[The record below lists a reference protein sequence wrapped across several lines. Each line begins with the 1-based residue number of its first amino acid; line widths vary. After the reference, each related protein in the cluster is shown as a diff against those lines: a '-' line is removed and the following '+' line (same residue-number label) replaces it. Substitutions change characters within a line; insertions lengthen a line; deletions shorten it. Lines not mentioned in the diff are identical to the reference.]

1 MINKNR
7 QTDSKTDKQSWI
19 DVFARTQKL
28 KSSGDESWKKD
39 VPNIK
44 LSRAFIVVLILHVVA
59 VGGILA
65 FEMFKPNENIASTIP
80 LENEASKVN
89 DDDINEEIKERR
101 FAGDLS
107 GTGQFNKYIVQKGDS
122 IKAIAESFKV
132 SRTEILE
139 VNLIDEGHPLVSG
152 RILRIP
158 KPKMSINGEDPVLDK
173 SLDESGDFVS
183 IEELTASANQE
194 ESNETVEGDGLSSSV
209 NEDDGFQ
216 LLSKSDQK
224 IENEIIPRAIPVSAE
239 TNVISAKVVREIPAE
254 ALIANSSVK
263 NGNLDTQ
270 YIIESGDTLYGI
282 AKKHRVSVDEILK
295 LNPGVNPRALGIG
308 RMLRMP

>member
-65 FEMFKPNENIASTIP
+65 FEMFKPNENIASAIP
-80 LENEASKVN
+80 LENEASKAN
-89 DDDINEEIKERR
+89 DDVNEEIKERR

-158 KPKMSINGEDPVLDK
+158 KPKMSISGEDPVLDK
-173 SLDESGDFVS
+173 PLDESGDFVS

-194 ESNETVEGDGLSSSV
+194 ENNETVQGEDLSSPV

-224 IENEIIPRAIPVSAE
+224 IEKEIIPRAIPVSAE
-239 TNVISAKVVREIPAE
+239 PNVISAKVVREIPAE
-254 ALIANSSVK
+254 ALIANAAVK
-263 NGNLDTQ
+263 NGNLDAQ

-308 RMLRMP
+308 RIIRRP

>member
-7 QTDSKTDKQSWI
+7 QTDSKPGKQSWI
-19 DVFARTQKL
+19 DVFARTQ
-28 KSSGDESWKKD
+28 
-39 VPNIK
+39 K

-65 FEMFKPNENIASTIP
+65 FEMFKPNENIASAIP
-80 LENEASKVN
+80 LENEASKAN
-89 DDDINEEIKERR
+89 DDVNEEIKERR

-158 KPKMSINGEDPVLDK
+158 KPKMSISGEDPVLDK
-173 SLDESGDFVS
+173 PLDESGDFVS

-194 ESNETVEGDGLSSSV
+194 ENNETVQGEDLSSPV

-224 IENEIIPRAIPVSAE
+224 IEKEIIPRAIPVSAE
-239 TNVISAKVVREIPAE
+239 PNVISAKVVREIPAE
-254 ALIANSSVK
+254 ALIANAAVK
-263 NGNLDTQ
+263 NGNLDAQ